1 LDHAVTSRP
10 PADLKPLTSL
20 RFFAAAMIV
29 ALHLQ
34 ETLDV
39 PWPDVCDRGLR
50 QGVTFFF
57 VLSGFILTH
66 VYSDQPGLT
75 VRTFLTLRLARLYP
89 TQLAALLLLVL
100 LLPWREIVYTSPSAD
115 VSATALVAK
124 LLLIDALWPTAPLT
138 YSWNGVSWSLSTEM
152 FFYLAFPLLLANF
165 RADWPKKL
173 ALAALL
179 AFAAYLGAQAM
190 GLPFGGSRA
199 NELSLYQIAY
209 CEPVARGFEFVLGMC
224 AYRGYERFIIP
235 MSLSKRQWT
244 CAEGALLALLVAWIS
259 VFSDAIGRLL
269 PNLSHLWLMVSG
281 SCFLFAI
288 AFAVLAPAR
297 GWFGQALSARWL
309 VWLGQ
314 ISFSLYMTHEIVM
327 RAFAYYWGRQA
338 PLALVVAAALAVAAA
353 NFAIVEGPARR
364 AILALIKRG
373 PAAAPA

>member
-1 LDHAVTSRP
+1 MTSRP

-39 PWPDVCDRGLR
+39 PWPDVSDRGLR

-152 FFYLAFPLLLANF
+152 FFYLAFPLLL
-165 RADWPKKL
+165 
-173 ALAALL
+173 
-179 AFAAYLGAQAM
+179 
-190 GLPFGGSRA
+190 
-199 NELSLYQIAY
+199 
-209 CEPVARGFEFVLGMC
+209 
-224 AYRGYERFIIP
+224 
-235 MSLSKRQWT
+235 
-244 CAEGALLALLVAWIS
+244 
-259 VFSDAIGRLL
+259 
-269 PNLSHLWLMVSG
+269 
-281 SCFLFAI
+281 
-288 AFAVLAPAR
+288 
-297 GWFGQALSARWL
+297 
-309 VWLGQ
+309 
-314 ISFSLYMTHEIVM
+314 
-327 RAFAYYWGRQA
+327 
-338 PLALVVAAALAVAAA
+338 
-353 NFAIVEGPARR
+353 
-364 AILALIKRG
+364 
-373 PAAAPA
+373 